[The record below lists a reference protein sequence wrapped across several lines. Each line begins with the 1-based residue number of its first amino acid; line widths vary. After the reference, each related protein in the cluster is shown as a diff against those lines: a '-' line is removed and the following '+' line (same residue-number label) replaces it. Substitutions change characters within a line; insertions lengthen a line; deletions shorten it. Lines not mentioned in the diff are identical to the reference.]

1 MTPALAAVRKT
12 VEQPL
17 ARELGMNRGAVLRC
31 AFITMATFFAVSLL
45 ATKPASADPADVA
58 TDAPWTIMV
67 ASCTGELVTLS
78 GLLHT
83 EMQMEVNDNRI
94 HWRMT
99 QSNLR
104 DVKGV
109 GVLGGRYV
117 QSLNESEMFNVS
129 SDLDQGEVMME
140 SHETLN
146 RLADTTSPL
155 GGDDLRVI
163 SVIHFTVNAN
173 GTTTADQTNA
183 KTECR

>member
-1 MTPALAAVRKT
+1 
-12 VEQPL
+12 
-17 ARELGMNRGAVLRC
+17 MNRGAVLRC

-45 ATKPASADPADVA
+45 ATKPASADPAVVV
-58 TDAPWTIMV
+58 TDAPWMITV

-83 EMQMEVNDNRI
+83 EMQSEINDNRI

-129 SDLDQGEVMME
+129 TDFDQAEVMLE

-146 RLADTTSPL
+146 RLGDTGSLT

-163 SVIHFTVNAN
+163 SVMHVTFVDGVPTSN
-173 GTTTADQTNA
+173 QTNA